1 MKLPYGNLFLC
12 VLCAFAVNLYAGC
25 TANPPATDAK
35 DVKKNGDGEEK
46 EFIEVIKDFKPI
58 TGGLFT
64 IYSNPKDGRAL
75 LELKPDQFDK
85 ILLCSVTRESADG
98 NFLDSASLQDNFPFF
113 FRRVNKRVQLILKN
127 VLYRADR
134 DKPAF
139 RALETGISDSMI
151 SSSVVL
157 SKPHPDTGAV
167 LASLNDLFLIDRY
180 NLAHHLSERTKAD
193 FSFDRENS
201 YFSILKTFPENMDIE
216 INMHFRSTKPVSSP
230 TLADGRSFFTR
241 YYYSITTLPKD
252 DYQPRLADDRVG
264 HFLTIYADYTSMK
277 TETPYVRY
285 VNRWHLEKADPDA
298 PLAPPKKPIVFWL
311 DKNIPLEYRESI
323 KQGALLWNK
332 AFEKIGFKDALVVY
346 QQPDDA
352 DWDPADVRYNVI
364 RWMVAPS
371 YGYAV
376 GPSHDD
382 PFTGELYTADIRI
395 SADMVRY
402 RYVEF
407 EYTINPLQANSAIGN
422 LKSEICTY
430 AQGLAQQASLGMAF
444 LESTGFL
451 EGNEEAAEKFT
462 QAYLIDLVS
471 HEVGHTLGLRHN
483 FKASVIWSPQQ
494 LTDKSFTAE
503 HGMTGSVMDYNPV
516 NLAVDPARQG
526 EFWHSTLGP
535 YDDWAIEYAYKPVK
549 TAVNPAL
556 MRDKTKT
563 AEEELPELKK
573 IAAKCGRTELAYG
586 TDEDACGNAPR
597 GIDPACAMWDLG
609 NDPFDF
615 CNNRIAIA
623 RSLWSRIET
632 QFTKPGQ
639 GYQKMRK
646 IFRQGLSAYSG
657 TGMQMA
663 RLIGGI
669 YHHRNHIADPNG
681 RPPFEPVP
689 AATQQ
694 QALDFIV
701 TNIFGISEDILP
713 PAEVLNKLAPDL
725 MPDFYGGPYNAP
737 SIEPQIQSAVLG
749 VQQSV
754 LNYIYEPTVLNRL
767 DNINL
772 KFGKAE
778 AKFGLSEMFGKVF
791 GGIWKEVIIIGPDG
805 AWGDVPDNLTI
816 NPFRRN
822 LQRAHLEKLISIYL
836 TDAKNG
842 IPSDAIA
849 LAYSNLLA
857 IKDNT
862 TAILTYQMPDSITKA
877 HLQNIN
883 KRIITALELRK

>member
-1 MKLPYGNLFLC
+1 MNYKLLLCALC
-12 VLCAFAVNLYAGC
+12 VSAVGLYAGC
-25 TANPPATDAK
+25 AVNPTTDSK
-35 DVKKNGDGEEK
+35 DDKKNGNAEEK
-46 EFIEVIKDFKPI
+46 EFVEIIQDFKPI

-64 IYSNPKDGRAL
+64 LYSNPKDGRVL
-75 LELKPDQFDK
+75 LELKPDQFDR
-85 ILLCSVTRESADG
+85 ILLCSVTRESGDG
-98 NFLDSASLQDNFPFF
+98 NFFDSAALQDNFPFF

-151 SSSVVL
+151 SSSAVM
-157 SKPHPDTGAV
+157 SKPHPATGAV

-180 NLAHHLSERTKAD
+180 NLAHRLSERTKAD

-201 YFSILKTFPENMDIE
+201 CFSILKTFPENMDIE
-216 INMHFRSTKPVSSP
+216 INMHFRSTKPVHSP
-230 TLADGRSFFTR
+230 TLADGRSLFTR

-252 DYQPRLADDRVG
+252 NYQPRLADDRVG
-264 HFLTIYADYTSMK
+264 HFLTVYADYSSMK

-285 VNRWHLEKADPDA
+285 VNRWHLEKTDPYA
-298 PLAPPKKPIVFWL
+298 PLSPPKKPITFWL

-323 KQGALLWNK
+323 KNGALLWNK

-352 DWDPADVRYNVI
+352 DWDPADCRYNVI

-407 EYTINPLQANSAIGN
+407 EYGVSPLQIDSAIRN
-422 LKSEICTY
+422 PKSEMCNY
-430 AQGLAQQASLGMAF
+430 ALGLTQQASLGMAF

-451 EGNEEAAEKFT
+451 EDNEEAAEKFT
-462 QAYLIDLVS
+462 QAYLIDLVC

-483 FKASVIWSPQQ
+483 FKASIIWSPEQ

-516 NLAVDPARQG
+516 NLAADPSKQG

-535 YDDWAIEYAYKPVK
+535 YDYWAIEYAYKPLK
-549 TAVNPAL
+549 A
-556 MRDKTKT
+556 KT
-563 AEEELPELKK
+563 AEEELPELRK
-573 IAAKCGRTELAYG
+573 IAAQCAQTELAYG
-586 TDEDACGNAPR
+586 TDEDACGNSPR
-597 GIDPACAMWDLG
+597 SIDPACAMWDLG
-609 NDPFDF
+609 NDPFAF

-623 RSLWSRIET
+623 RSLWSRVET
-632 QFTKPGQ
+632 KFSKPGE
-639 GYQKMRK
+639 GFQKMRK

-657 TGMQMA
+657 AGMQMA

-669 YHHRNHIADPNG
+669 YHRRHHIGDPDG
-681 RPPFEPVP
+681 KPPFEPVP
-689 AATQQ
+689 AAKQH

-701 TNIFGISEDILP
+701 TNIFGISEDTLP
-713 PAEVLNKLAPDL
+713 SAGVLNKLAPDL
-725 MPDFYGGPYNAP
+725 MPDFYGGPYNTP

-749 VQQSV
+749 VQKSV
-754 LNYIYEPTVLNRL
+754 LNYLYEPTVLNRL
-767 DNINL
+767 DNITL
-772 KFGKAE
+772 KYNKAD
-778 AKFGLSEMFGKVF
+778 AKFGLAEMFRGVF
-791 GGIWKEVIIIGPDG
+791 DGIWKEIIIIGPDG
-805 AWGDVPDNLTI
+805 TWGDVPENLVI

-822 LQRAHLEKLISIYL
+822 LQQAHLEKLITIYL
-836 TDAKNG
+836 ADAKNG

-849 LAYSNLLA
+849 LAYSNLLTV
-857 IKDNT
+857 KDNT
-862 TAILTYQMPDSITKA
+862 TAILTYWLPDSITKA
-877 HLQNIN
+877 HLQKIN
-883 KRIITALELRK
+883 KRVITALELRK